1 MEFQN
6 CTFNIQPT
14 ERKLNVFREKDF
26 TLQLYYGEGFEFPVL
41 LRKHKNAIKML
52 KMMNKKMGDRVLN
65 KRNNP
70 NKGLKKVKYKGNFE
84 TINR

>member
-1 MEFQN
+1 M
-6 CTFNIQPT
+6 
-14 ERKLNVFREKDF
+14 
-26 TLQLYYGEGFEFPVL
+26 L
-41 LRKHKNAIKML
+41 LKS

-70 NKGLKKVKYKGNFE
+70 NKGLKKVKYKENFE